1 MKANKSVK
9 RPALRYHGGKWKLAP
24 WIISYFPDHRVYVEP
39 YGGAASVLLRKERS
53 YAEIYNDMDG
63 EIVNLFRVLR
73 DPVQVRELT
82 RLLRLTPYARSE
94 FEVSYLTS
102 GDPIE
107 QARRTVIRSFMGFSS
122 LLTGTWTTGFRSN
135 SNRSGS
141 TPAHDWRNYPE
152 ALGGIIERLRGVVI
166 ENRPA
171 SQVMITHDTKE
182 TLNYIDP
189 PYPAGTRH
197 ERWSGIAY
205 RYEMSDNDHREMAR
219 VLHGLQGMVV
229 VSGYPCELYDIELF
243 PTWQRIQRNT
253 YADGAS
259 KRTEVLWLSPN
270 TTKALQQTKLQL
282 VLFRDEEIQN
292 V

>member
-73 DPVQVRELT
+73 DPVQVRELA

-141 TPAHDWRNYPE
+141 TPVHDWRNYPE
-152 ALGGIIERLRGVVI
+152 ALEGIIERLRGVVI

-171 SQVMITHDTKE
+171 SQVMLTHDTKA

-197 ERWSGIAY
+197 ERWSGNAY

-243 PTWQRIQRNT
+243 PTWQRIQRDA

-292 V
+292 A

>member
-24 WIISYFPDHRVYVEP
+24 WIISYFPDYRVYVEP

-141 TPAHDWRNYPE
+141 TPTHDWRNYPE

-189 PYPAGTRH
+189 PYPSGTRH
-197 ERWSGIAY
+197 ERWSGNAY
-205 RYEMSDNDHREMAR
+205 RYEMSDDDHREMAE
-219 VLHGLQGMVV
+219 VLHGLHGMVV
-229 VSGYPCELYDIELF
+229 VSGYPCELYDVELF
-243 PTWQRIQRNT
+243 PTWQRIQRDA

-292 V
+292 A